1 VVPAP
6 GPGEFVLEPGATLI
20 VESRDP
26 AAVGVAHQL
35 AGWLRPASGYPL
47 PVLASAGGEA
57 PAGSLVLALHPGQ
70 QAGEE
75 GYSLAIGPEGVA
87 LSAAQ
92 PAGLF
97 YAAQTLRQLFPPAIE
112 RSAVQPGPWTLPAVA
127 IVDRPR
133 FAWRGFMLDVARHF
147 FTPADVRRLID
158 YAALYKLN
166 RFHLGLANDQ
176 GWRLEIRSWPRLAAY
191 GGSTEIGGGP
201 GGYYTQSEYAE
212 LAAYAA
218 ERFITLVPEI
228 DAPGHTNAALA
239 SYAELNLSGE
249 APPLYTGIE
258 VGFSSLCIHKEI
270 TYRFLSDVIA
280 EVAALTPGPYIHIGG
295 DEAHSTSPDDYVYFI
310 ERAEAI
316 IRAHGK
322 QMVGW
327 EEVARCRLQPG
338 SLVQQWK
345 SAPSGPVGIRDL
357 QAAGAQGAR
366 IIASPGGR
374 AYLDMK
380 YTADSPLGLQW
391 AGLVEVRDAYD
402 WDPLSEYPALAE
414 GDLAGVE
421 AALWSE
427 TLRSLADAE
436 YLAFPRLPGL
446 AEIAW
451 SPREGRSWEEYRLR
465 LAAHAPRFDAM
476 GINYYRSP
484 QVPWPGETL

>member
-1 VVPAP
+1 MVVERGGSA
-6 GPGEFVLEPGATLI
+6 VL
-20 VESRDP
+20 
-26 AAVGVAHQL
+26 GVAHHL
-35 AGWLRPASGYPL
+35 AGWLRPATGYSL
-47 PVLASAGGEA
+47 PVSASPGGEA
-57 PAGSLVLALHPGQ
+57 PAGSLVLSLQPDGTL
-70 QAGEE
+70 GEE
-75 GYSLAIGPEGVA
+75 GYRLAVGPERVT

-112 RSAVQPGPWTLPAVA
+112 RTSVQPGPWGLPAVA
-127 IVDRPR
+127 IMDWPR

-147 FTPADVRRLID
+147 FTPDDVRRLID

-176 GWRLEIRSWPRLAAY
+176 GWRLEIRSWPRLAEY

-201 GGYYTQSEYAE
+201 GGYYTQSEYAA

-239 SYAELNLSGE
+239 SYAELNCSGE

-270 TYRFLSDVIA
+270 TYRFLSDVIG

-295 DEAHSTSPDDYVYFI
+295 DEAHATPPDDYVYFM
-310 ERAEAI
+310 ERAGAI

-322 QMVGW
+322 RMVGW
-327 EEVARCRLQPG
+327 EEVARSLLEPG
-338 SLVQQWK
+338 TLVQQWK
-345 SAPSGPVGIRDL
+345 SVPAGSAGIPDL
-357 QAAGAQGAR
+357 QTAARNAR
-366 IIASPGGR
+366 IIASPAWR

-380 YTADSPLGLQW
+380 YADNSPLGLQW

-421 AALWSE
+421 ACLWSE

-436 YLAFPRLPGL
+436 FLAFPRLPGL

-451 SPREGRSWEEYRLR
+451 SPVRAVPGTNTACAWRPTPRVQCPGHQLLP
-465 LAAHAPRFDAM
+465 LAAGALARRNVV
-476 GINYYRSP
+476 IIIL
-484 QVPWPGETL
+484 WPI